1 MECQQHPQDGTAVP
15 QPAPD
20 KWDPSKNHSKISSLF
35 KRRQR
40 RCMTYEE
47 FRAQEPP
54 QARLLRLRGL
64 FDLLVDHDSASA
76 LAGGRAKQMW
86 RVRASRARYG
96 AGGPLA
102 TGSLVERDEP
112 VPSDAKSSSIREIF
126 SHARQTAYAPELLA
140 KCRARHAEMAKQF
153 EENQLCSD
161 DTSHW
166 STWRCLVSMVK
177 EDHNLVPRE
186 LSWLW
191 NHVVGVSERSPM
203 MLFESGWTGSRVWGL
218 RATEDTSQH
227 AKAGEPLQNDEQDM
241 QRVRQRQIEWEG
253 FVAYAELQEREL
265 YNLFYDMDTEHDGVL
280 SDDEIRAAFDKA
292 GIRIN
297 DTILDDF
304 IASLASGGVQDVKE
318 LHGNDLYVT
327 FPEFRDY
334 LLLLPRR
341 PTLSEI
347 YHFYKVRKVVG
358 LFGSEGIFAELGAN
372 FGKTARGVTSVNFDG
387 DVSLAG
393 DLTEP
398 SEGNAHAVTSTT
410 PSSEEQHT
418 HSQNVTSSRRSTS
431 DVIQLDVAFKFLLA
445 GGVAGAVSRTATA
458 PFDRLKIYLITSQSA
473 RNLNTPFPAA
483 QQTRSTFGAL
493 SQSLAMIYREGGL
506 RGFWLGNGLN
516 CMKIIPESAIKF
528 FTYEY
533 MKRFFAKYVDGVSDS
548 RDVSGMSRFIS
559 GGVGGITSQLSIYP
573 IETLKTR
580 LMSSMSNPGHIRG
593 MKLLFATAREMSTHG
608 GIRSYYRGLGAG
620 LVGVF
625 PYSAIDM
632 STFEGIKLF
641 YLRYTGKDEPG
652 VLALLAF
659 GSISGS
665 IGAATVYPLNLVR
678 TRLQASGTPA
688 HPTMYVFFSDEA
700 YTRTATRVS
709 SMRHTRR
716 SRMKVSWA
724 FTVVWDLHWPRLYQP
739 CP

>member
-1 MECQQHPQDGTAVP
+1 
-15 QPAPD
+15 
-20 KWDPSKNHSKISSLF
+20 
-35 KRRQR
+35 
-40 RCMTYEE
+40 MTYEE

-218 RATEDTSQH
+218 RATEDTSHH

-347 YHFYKVRKVVG
+347 YH
-358 LFGSEGIFAELGAN
+358 L
-372 FGKTARGVTSVNFDG
+372 
-387 DVSLAG
+387 SL
-393 DLTEP
+393 
-398 SEGNAHAVTSTT
+398 
-410 PSSEEQHT
+410 
-418 HSQNVTSSRRSTS
+418 
-431 DVIQLDVAFKFLLA
+431 I
-445 GGVAGAVSRTATA
+445 
-458 PFDRLKIYLITSQSA
+458 
-473 RNLNTPFPAA
+473 
-483 QQTRSTFGAL
+483 
-493 SQSLAMIYREGGL
+493 
-506 RGFWLGNGLN
+506 
-516 CMKIIPESAIKF
+516 
-528 FTYEY
+528 
-533 MKRFFAKYVDGVSDS
+533 
-548 RDVSGMSRFIS
+548 
-559 GGVGGITSQLSIYP
+559 
-573 IETLKTR
+573 
-580 LMSSMSNPGHIRG
+580 HI
-593 MKLLFATAREMSTHG
+593 
-608 GIRSYYRGLGAG
+608 
-620 LVGVF
+620 
-625 PYSAIDM
+625 
-632 STFEGIKLF
+632 
-641 YLRYTGKDEPG
+641 
-652 VLALLAF
+652 
-659 GSISGS
+659 
-665 IGAATVYPLNLVR
+665 
-678 TRLQASGTPA
+678 
-688 HPTMYVFFSDEA
+688 
-700 YTRTATRVS
+700 
-709 SMRHTRR
+709 
-716 SRMKVSWA
+716 
-724 FTVVWDLHWPRLYQP
+724 
-739 CP
+739 